1 MIYTEPP
8 DGSYDDIVCAFPK
21 RTSGITV
28 SSSICPRIYLFPQ
41 VIFSEM

>member
-8 DGSYDDIVCAFPK
+8 DGSYDDIVYAFPK

-41 VIFSEM
+41 VIFSEI